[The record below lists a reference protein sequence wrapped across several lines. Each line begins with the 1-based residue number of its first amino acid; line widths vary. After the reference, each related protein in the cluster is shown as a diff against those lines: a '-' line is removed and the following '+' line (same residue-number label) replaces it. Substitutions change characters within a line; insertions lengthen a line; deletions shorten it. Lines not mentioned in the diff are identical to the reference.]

1 MTESLDRS
9 RRQLIRSAAALA
21 LGSAFA
27 GSWARAATSAPL
39 ADLPKGPRY
48 LELLNTHTS
57 EVVSIAYHDGRHF
70 VATAMAKL
78 EHLLRDHRAKEQHS
92 IDPQLYDQLAQ
103 VAHRLGREPRFEV
116 ISGYRSPKTNAT
128 LADAGRGVAKR
139 SLHMTG
145 QAIDIRLRGIG
156 CDAVRDTAIAMQC
169 GGVGYYGKSRFVHLD
184 TGRIRRWG

>member
-1 MTESLDRS
+1 MTESFDRS
-9 RRQLIRSAAALA
+9 RRQLFRSAASLA

-27 GSWARAATSAPL
+27 GSWARAAASAPP
-39 ADLPKGPRY
+39 ADFPKGPRY

-57 EVVSIAYHDGRHF
+57 EAVSIAYHDGQQF
-70 VATAMAKL
+70 VAAAMSKL
-78 EHLLRDHRAKEQHS
+78 EHLLRDHRAKEQHA
-92 IDPQLYDQLAQ
+92 IDPRLYDQLAQ

-128 LADAGRGVAKR
+128 LADAGRGVARR

-145 QAIDIRLRGIG
+145 QAIDIRLHGTG
-156 CDAVRDTAIAMQC
+156 CDVVRDTAIAMQC

-184 TGRIRRWG
+184 TGRVRRWG